1 MATPYV
7 AGAARFLKQQHL
19 DWTFRALKA
28 ALVSSDKG
36 GDYSP
41 YASRP

>member
-1 MATPYV
+1 MATPHV
-7 AGAARFLKQQHL
+7 AGAAPFLKQQHL

-28 ALVSSDKG
+28 SLVSSAEG
-36 GDYSP
+36 GDYTP